1 MFSAKLLSLA
11 LLVTGALA
19 VPSSKSRL
27 ADRLARRAG
36 GTHLSR
42 PNQRIDEERVNL
54 AAGNTS
60 HVEYSSNWSG
70 AVLSEGAVSRRFTR
84 VWK

>member
-27 ADRLARRAG
+27 ADRLARRAA

-42 PNQRIDEERVNL
+42 PNQRIDDERVNL
-54 AAGNTS
+54 AASNTS
-60 HVEYSSNWSG
+60 YVEYSSNWSG
-70 AVLSEGAVSRRFTR
+70 AVLNYPAVNTT
-84 VWK
+84 